1 MRCVLPLLAMFSTG
15 CAFFANTKAA
25 ADLDNHF
32 NVATERVALAEAA
45 AQKVDDRVDE
55 IEAVLRAQGLDR
67 ASGQQTVEQMG
78 ADVAAMRGSIEEVQ
92 FAVKGLRA
100 DFDAYQM
107 DQERRLLHAEARL
120 AQIEKL
126 LGVTAPPPP
135 RLDAGTTP
143 ADTTTTV
150 PASDPVNG
158 NSTTATPA
166 TLDER
171 LDLAEQ
177 RMADGQQAAARAIL
191 ESALAT
197 GADHPRASEA
207 QYRIAETWF
216 NESKYKDAARSFQA
230 VLDRYPKSPWAPWSM
245 LRIGECFD
253 GMSRPKDAKP
263 FYDGVVRNYPGTD
276 AAKEAAAKL
285 AAMPH

>member
-1 MRCVLPLLAMFSTG
+1 MRRVLPLLAMLSSG

-32 NVATERVALAEAA
+32 NVATQRVALAEAA
-45 AQKVDDRVDE
+45 GQRVDARVDE
-55 IEAVLRAQGLDR
+55 IEAVLRTQGLDR

-78 ADVAAMRGSIEEVQ
+78 ADVAAMRGAIEEVQ

-100 DFDAYQM
+100 DYDAYQM

-120 AQIEKL
+120 AQMEKL
-126 LGVTAPPPP
+126 LGVTPPPAP

-143 ADTTTTV
+143 ADSGSTA
-150 PASDPVNG
+150 ASDPVNG
-158 NSTTATPA
+158 NSSTAAPA
-166 TLDER
+166 TVDER
-171 LDLAEQ
+171 LDLAGQ

-191 ESALAT
+191 ESALV
-197 GADHPRASEA
+197 GNPDHPRASEG
-207 QYRIAETWF
+207 QYRIAETYF
-216 NESKYKDAARSFQA
+216 NEAKYKDAARSFQA
-230 VLDRYPKSPWAPWSM
+230 VLDRYAKSQWAPWSM

-285 AAMPH
+285 AARPR